1 MEHHFPERIATIHER
16 IKWLVDYFA
25 DGKNTIFADKL
36 GVNEANVRSYVRGVQ
51 PKADFLSNI
60 VTTYDINALWLL
72 TGAGFPLQSNTQPEE
87 PPKVLTSDATI
98 KDFFEQFGPFLQ
110 RKDAKI
116 IQQAEEIGKLKERI
130 AQLEREKNVSAE
142 SSNTAPRE
150 LSESTLDL

>member
-1 MEHHFPERIATIHER
+1 MKHHFPERIATMHER

-36 GVNEANVRSYVRGVQ
+36 GINEANVRSYIRGVQ
-51 PKADFLSNI
+51 PKADILSSI
-60 VTTYDINALWLL
+60 VITYDVNALWLL
-72 TGAGFPLQSNTQPEE
+72 TGTGFPLQSNMQPEE
-87 PPKVLTSDATI
+87 PPKALTSDATI
-98 KDFFEQFGPFLQ
+98 KDFFEQFDPFLQ

-142 SSNTAPRE
+142 SLQTTPRG
-150 LSESTLDL
+150 LSTSTVD

>member
-1 MEHHFPERIATIHER
+1 M
-16 IKWLVDYFA
+16 
-25 DGKNTIFADKL
+25 
-36 GVNEANVRSYVRGVQ
+36 RSYVRGVQ

-98 KDFFEQFGPFLQ
+98 KDFFEQFDPFLQ